1 MPEPVDLTLPK
12 LRHRANLEGSLFLD
26 LYTKLMR
33 KDEIDEDGLVD
44 LLRFAILFLA
54 SADDVVARLGYRIVL
69 QYTQVTHDYEPLH
82 AVARARDL
90 VPIVAAAERIDA
102 RLADSETLRSALFAA
117 HSMHFVTRE
126 QDGRSISRTRGQME
140 LRSFNAR
147 EREAVVVAPTSYGK
161 SEMLIE
167 KVSESLASTT
177 CVLVPTRALI
187 AQTRALLIQNQS
199 VRASRIRVITHP
211 DAYVGEERFLAVMTQ
226 ERLQRLLVEHPD
238 LVLNQLLVDE
248 AHNLLSGDSRA
259 LELSRVVLTARARN
273 PELAITYYTP
283 FIAEPDSV
291 RHIND
296 MDARIRSKSINEHV
310 KAERI
315 VHAPPGGTRQL
326 YDQFLDRMIDLHDD
340 VPQDEVDALLS
351 LAAEKTLVYVN
362 RPRDAQALAARVAER
377 RGPIDLSSAE
387 LRAVDAIADLIDPN
401 YSLIAAIRSGVMFH
415 HGQVPDVLRQYVE
428 RLFRTAAGQ
437 GLLVTT
443 STLLEGVNTP
453 ADSLII
459 LSPGRGRRYLTRS
472 AFRNL
477 IGRVGRF
484 QEIFDPTRDN
494 LDLLQPPIYLMPSS
508 YARENWNV
516 ETFLSNVANLA
527 RTIDDEVENPL
538 LERSV
543 DSPARR
549 DALEYLE
556 NIQPGAS
563 SLQDARVANSEVGR
577 LCFLNGVRDFDIF
590 AFEQAIQ
597 ARVDQIRG
605 SILLSV
611 SDLID
616 AICDVFLVAVELD
629 ESNDLVRL
637 RDNDGARAFYTMFV
651 EWRSRNE
658 PFKQIISRFMSY
670 WSQLGDQLIYV
681 GPRWGEEAYESAIG
695 PKLYVR
701 MSTKGRAERVNLA
714 VVKIKEEQDFVDFRL
729 LKYIEILNTLGM
741 LDETLY
747 FQVKYGTADPVLIC
761 LLRNGFSPELA
772 RLVTEKYATLVVV
785 DLDSV
790 SVFISPELP
799 ALMAAEDENDI
810 LVYECQTLIVEE
822 DPHLV

>member
-1 MPEPVDLTLPK
+1 MPEPVQLTLPK

-33 KDEIDEDGLVD
+33 KDELDEDGLVD

-54 SADDVVARLGYRIVL
+54 SADDAVARLGYRIVL
-69 QYTQVTHDYEPLH
+69 QYTQSTRDYEPLH

-90 VPIVAAAERIDA
+90 VPIVVAAERINA
-102 RLADSETLRSALFAA
+102 RLGDSETLGSALFAA
-117 HSMHFVTRE
+117 HSTNFVTRE

-167 KVSESLASTT
+167 KVSENLGSTT

-199 VRASRIRVITHP
+199 VRASRIRVLTHP
-211 DAYVGEERFLAVMTQ
+211 DAYVGEKRFLAVMTQ

-238 LVLNQLLVDE
+238 LVIDQLLVDE

-296 MDARIRSKSINEHV
+296 MDVRIRSKSINEHV

-315 VHAPPGGTRQL
+315 VHAPPGGTQQL
-326 YDQFLDRMIDLHDD
+326 YDQFLDRMIGLRDE

-377 RGPIDLSSAE
+377 RGQIELSSAE
-387 LRAVDAIADLIDPN
+387 LKAEAIADLIDPN
-401 YSLIAAIRSGVMFH
+401 YSLISAIRSGVMFH

-459 LSPGRGRRYLTRS
+459 LSPGRGRKYLTRS

-494 LDLLQPPIYLMPSS
+494 LDLLQPPIYVMPSS

-516 ETFLSNVANLA
+516 EAFLSNVANLA

-538 LERSV
+538 LERAA

-563 SLQDARVANSEVGR
+563 SLQDARVANTEIGR

-590 AFEQAIQ
+590 EYEHAIQ
-597 ARVDQIRG
+597 ARVDQVRG

-611 SDLID
+611 PDLID
-616 AICDVFLVAVELD
+616 AICDLFLVEVELD
-629 ESNDLVRL
+629 ESNDLARL
-637 RDNDGARAFYTMFV
+637 RDNYGARNFYSMFV

-670 WSQLGDQLIYV
+670 WSQLGNQPVYV
-681 GPRWGEEAYESAIG
+681 GPRWGEEAYESMVG

-729 LKYIEILNTLGM
+729 LKYVEILNTLGM

-761 LLRNGFSPELA
+761 MLRNGFSPELA
-772 RLVTEKYATLVVV
+772 RLVSEKYAALVVV
-785 DLDSV
+785 NVDLV

-810 LVYECQTLIVEE
+810 LVYECQSLIVEE
-822 DPHLV
+822 DAHLI